1 MLCAD
6 CINLFI
12 TPENKNHKYEAKPSD
27 LIQGICI
34 SCGKRIAW
42 DERLCT
48 DCKKPIVANITT
60 KKQSVK
66 GRCRQIFKSIKKNDY
81 KA

>member
-34 SCGKRIAW
+34 SCGKRIPW

-48 DCKKPIVANITT
+48 DCKKPIVAASSQRKRRIR
-60 KKQSVK
+60 
-66 GRCRQIFKSIKKNDY
+66 GRYQQLFGLAKKNDY